1 MTGRRA
7 TAPAAEVDASAALA
21 AAAQAGPYFVVEP
34 ASAGRGWLPLT
45 LLTADPAMFRER
57 VTHARR
63 VIADRAGLDPQQ
75 VEERAAASIVF
86 LGLASRL
93 ISPALGAAVLG
104 GVVPRLAASALYWRP
119 VDGGPWPLAVA
130 PPVTGFR
137 TGDLAAGGE
146 LSRAA
151 ALLSEHIIQGTVGP
165 LADAVRAGFRLSP
178 QVLWGNVAS
187 ALAGAAGM
195 LAGSYPRQAETAG
208 RLTAEVLAAGPLAG
222 TGELIQPDAQQPRR
236 FLIRRSCC
244 LFYRVPGGGICADC
258 VLTTEDARR
267 RHWQAVLRP
276 TPDPAAEQQ
285 AW

>member
-1 MTGRRA
+1 VA
-7 TAPAAEVDASAALA
+7 APAAEVDASAALA

-34 ASAGRGWLPLT
+34 VSAGLRWLPLT
-45 LLTADPAMFRER
+45 RLTSDPETLRER
-57 VTHARR
+57 VSHARR
-63 VIADRAGLDPQQ
+63 VIADRGSLAPQQ

-93 ISPALGAAVLG
+93 ISPPLGAAVLG
-104 GVVPRLAASALYWRP
+104 GVVPRLTPGTLYWRP
-119 VDGGPWPLAVA
+119 VHGGPWPLAA
-130 PPVTGFR
+130 AAPVTGYQ
-137 TGDLAAGGE
+137 TGDLAAGD

-151 ALLSEHIIQGTVGP
+151 ALLSRHIIQGTVAP

-195 LAGSYPRQAETAG
+195 LADTYPRQAETSG
-208 RLTAEVLAAGPLAG
+208 RLAAAILALGPLAG
-222 TGELIQPDAQQPRR
+222 TGDLIQPDTQQPRR
-236 FLIRRSCC
+236 FLIRRNCC

-267 RHWQAVLRP
+267 QHWQAVLRQ
-276 TPDPAAEQQ
+276 TPGPAAGR
-285 AW
+285 

>member
-1 MTGRRA
+1 M
-7 TAPAAEVDASAALA
+7 TAPAAEVDVSAALA

-34 ASAGRGWLPLT
+34 TSPGRGWLPLT
-45 LLTADPAMFRER
+45 LLTADSAMLRER

-63 VIADRAGLDPQQ
+63 VIAGRAGLAPQQ

-86 LGLASRL
+86 LGLAARL

-104 GVVPRLAASALYWRP
+104 GVVPRLTASALYWRP

-130 PPVTGFR
+130 PPVTGYQA
-137 TGDLAAGGE
+137 GDLAAESDLRGTATL
-146 LSRAA
+146 LSR
-151 ALLSEHIIQGTVGP
+151 HIIEGTVGP

-195 LAGSYPRQAETAG
+195 LADTYPRQAETAG
-208 RLTAEVLAAGPLAG
+208 QLTAAVLAIEPLAG
-222 TGELIQPDAQQPRR
+222 TGNLIQPDRQQPRR
-236 FLIRRSCC
+236 FLIRRNCC
-244 LFYRVPGGGICADC
+244 LFYRVPGGGICGDC
-258 VLTTEDARR
+258 VLATEDARC

-276 TPDPAAEQQ
+276 TPDPAAE
-285 AW
+285 

>member
-1 MTGRRA
+1 V

-21 AAAQAGPYFVVEP
+21 VAAQAGPYFVVEP
-34 ASAGRGWLPLT
+34 MSADPRWLPLT
-45 LLTADPAMFRER
+45 WLTADPTMLRER

-63 VIADRAGLDPQQ
+63 VIAGRAGLAPQQ

-104 GVVPRLAASALYWRP
+104 GVIPRLTPEALYWRP
-119 VDGGPWPLAVA
+119 VDGGPWPLAAA
-130 PPVTGFR
+130 PPVTGYPA
-137 TGDLAAGGE
+137 GDLAADGD

-151 ALLSEHIIQGTVGP
+151 ALLSEHIIQGSVSV
-165 LADAVRAGFRLSP
+165 LADAVRSAFRLSP
-178 QVLWGNVAS
+178 QVLWGNAAS

-195 LAGSYPRQAETAG
+195 LAGTYPQQAGTAG
-208 RLTAEVLAAGPLAG
+208 RLTAEVLAIRPLAG
-222 TGELIQPDAQQPRR
+222 TGDLRQPDPQQERR

-244 LFYRVPGGGICADC
+244 LFYRVPGGGLCGDC

-267 RHWQAVLRP
+267 RHWQAALRP
-276 TPDPAAEQQ
+276 TPDPAPE
-285 AW
+285 